1 MNGSASFFRESKKA
15 RLAVVYLMIAGITV
29 LHYST
34 MGSQVSHH
42 ILYRELFFVPIILVS
57 FWYGLKK
64 GFYTAL
70 FVIFLY
76 SPHIFMTWSAQPGVN
91 VGNLLQ
97 LIVFILVAVVTGHL
111 SNREKERQRNLTEAQ
126 NLATLG
132 RATLVMTSELQEV
145 LKTLRTLESSSLP
158 SADRRLNE
166 TMRGAIEKIS
176 ILNEILSQFRP
187 GQEGRQ
193 RDFVEIGGAIERARE
208 KVGKLAKARGIT
220 VKTHVDANFGMLRIN
235 REDLIWIL
243 EELIKNAVEHSERGT
258 TVTIRANRFED
269 RHEIAVTDQGR
280 GIAPE
285 NLSKIFVPFYTT
297 KENGTGLGLSVC
309 RKMMRDN
316 EGDVLVESKPGEG
329 STFTLVF
336 SQAVT

>member
-132 RATLVMTSELQEV
+132 RATLVMTSELDEV
-145 LKTLRTLESSSLP
+145 LKTLRVLESSSLP
-158 SADRRLNE
+158 FADQRLNE
-166 TMRGAIEKIS
+166 TMHGAIEKIS
-176 ILNEILSQFRP
+176 ILNEILSKFRP
-187 GQEGRQ
+187 GQKGQQ
-193 RDFVEIGGAIERARE
+193 RDFVEINGAIERARE
-208 KVGKLAKARGIT
+208 KVEKLAKARGVT
-220 VKTHVDANFGMLRIN
+220 VKTDVDAALGLLRIN
-235 REDLIWIL
+235 QENLTWIL
-243 EELIKNAVEHSERGT
+243 EELIKNAVEHSENGT
-258 TVTIRANRFED
+258 TVTVRGSRFED
-269 RHEIAVTDQGR
+269 RHEITVTDQGH
-280 GIAPE
+280 GIPPE
-285 NLSKIFVPFYTT
+285 NLSKIFVPFFTT

-316 EGDVLVESKPGEG
+316 GGDVLVESKPGEG

>member
-132 RATLVMTSELQEV
+132 RATLVMTSELQE
-145 LKTLRTLESSSLP
+145 
-158 SADRRLNE
+158 
-166 TMRGAIEKIS
+166 
-176 ILNEILSQFRP
+176 
-187 GQEGRQ
+187 
-193 RDFVEIGGAIERARE
+193 
-208 KVGKLAKARGIT
+208 
-220 VKTHVDANFGMLRIN
+220 
-235 REDLIWIL
+235 
-243 EELIKNAVEHSERGT
+243 
-258 TVTIRANRFED
+258 
-269 RHEIAVTDQGR
+269 
-280 GIAPE
+280 
-285 NLSKIFVPFYTT
+285 
-297 KENGTGLGLSVC
+297 
-309 RKMMRDN
+309 
-316 EGDVLVESKPGEG
+316 
-329 STFTLVF
+329 
-336 SQAVT
+336 